1 MYEIKIIRRMWNLYK
16 ILCAP
21 LFRMGR
27 SLALLQRIC
36 KASNSGYE
44 RLTSFYQELQKFM
57 KLKAN
62 LDFFPLQ
69 QYSINLDLR

>member
-1 MYEIKIIRRMWNLYK
+1 ML
-16 ILCAP
+16 
-21 LFRMGR
+21 
-27 SLALLQRIC
+27 LADLDLDVHYHD
-36 KASNSGYE
+36 YE
-44 RLTSFYQELQKFM
+44 RLTSFYQELQIFM